1 MDDFTA
7 ALKGYPHERV
17 PVWFMR
23 QAGRYSESYR
33 KVRKTRNIKEICMD
47 PATSVDVTAA
57 PVKDLGVDAA
67 ILFFDI
73 LLPAE
78 GMGFSVNF
86 DEGKGPV
93 IGNPFLSQDQRKDI
107 SGFQRD
113 MMPYPLEKT
122 VNLFRER
129 MPQTPLIGFSG
140 GPITMLSYLLAGKA
154 DRDLLNTRKFLLNNE
169 KSADDILS
177 ELTETIIQVL
187 KIQINSGCRA
197 VQVFDSWA
205 GFLPPSMLEW
215 YCSRYITQIAAEIE
229 GSVPSIYFSTQSSA
243 NSEIL
248 DNSGFDFLSLDW
260 RCRLADVALSL
271 HPERGLQGNLDPAIA
286 AYDAQRSVLEAE
298 RIAASMKGR
307 SRYIFNLGHG
317 VLPETP
323 AGNLKRIVECVHELV
338 IQ

>member
-1 MDDFTA
+1 MDDFTL
-7 ALKGYPHERV
+7 ALKGYPHERI

-33 KVRKTRNIKEICMD
+33 KIREKKNIKEICMD
-47 PATSVDVTAA
+47 PATSVEVTAA
-57 PVKDLGVDAA
+57 PVNELGVDAA

-78 GMGFSVNF
+78 GMGFSVDF

-93 IGNPFLSQDQRKDI
+93 IGNPFLSETHGKEI

-113 MMPYPLEKT
+113 MMPYPLERT
-122 VNLFRER
+122 VSLFRER

-140 GPITMLSYLLAGKA
+140 GPLTMLSYLLKGTS
-154 DRDLLNTRKFLLNNE
+154 DRDLIQTRKFIMSDE
-169 KSADDILS
+169 KVANSILS
-177 ELTETIIQVL
+177 ELTETVIQIL
-187 KIQINSGCRA
+187 KIQIKSGCHA
-197 VQVFDSWA
+197 VQIFDSWA
-205 GFLPPSMLEW
+205 GFLPPSMLDW
-215 YCSRYITQIAAEIE
+215 YTERYITQISSEIGE
-229 GSVPSIYFSTQSSA
+229 ATPSIYFSTQTGSSID
-243 NSEIL
+243 IL
-248 DNSGFDFLSLDW
+248 DRSGFEFLSVDW
-260 RCRLADVALSL
+260 RCNIADISMSV
-271 HPERGLQGNLDPAIA
+271 HQDRGLQGNLDPAIA
-286 AYDAQRSVLEAE
+286 AYGGEGSVLEAE